1 MDLFCTKYLRLMW
14 LEFPQLISGLL
25 KLTYLFSYCL
35 LFLTSTLFYNASYAA
50 TNKPPPVEHSDLS
63 PAQLL
68 KQAETFR
75 FIDQQKGIKLANKAL
90 QQADINGEALLCANA
105 HNLLGDLNRR
115 ISDTNQSK
123 YHFLQAAD
131 IYQSID
137 AEEQHILASVDYLHT
152 LSTEGLHYQV
162 EDKINDTIS
171 LAKEYGHPYPI
182 AMALIV
188 KGRSQYK
195 LKQYDASIEQY
206 SEALNYLT
214 ESDYK
219 VQKERAE
226 TFTKIAESYKR
237 LKDRTLI
244 GTAYKS
250 ALDIYTKIQDHKSM
264 ARTLNALSE
273 VERNLK
279 NYKVA
284 LDYSLKS
291 IDIQRS
297 INDQIGLAKALS
309 GAGIIYRFIGLYEK
323 SLSFMY
329 QSHLIYKQLN
339 HTKGLAKTSN
349 QMGLIYTRLH
359 EYEQAKSFYNLTI
372 NLPEHQ
378 VETKTLASALREL
391 AVIDIESE
399 DYEDAKQKILRA
411 HKIYQGQDDHL
422 YESITARII
431 ANIYH
436 AQNDDEAAII
446 FYKRSLSLAMEAK
459 DTLYQLKAQIPLAE
473 VLIDRDIQQAIELL
487 KSSLVLATTI
497 NSTTHMLHV
506 YQELKKAEKAQHNYK
521 AALSYAEKELAL
533 SKVIEKQ
540 KNDES
545 LTLVK
550 AKLYSHKKEREL
562 ALLKEKTQRDALE
575 LAKKTSEVALSEQAQ
590 KIAELELSKNK
601 YANTTLT
608 ALLIICLL
616 TVLFIYRRFNYS
628 RQLNKKL
635 DQLATRDPLTNCY
648 NRRALFNLMNEV
660 FEGLTPNDEYCIV
673 LVDIDHFKKVN
684 DIHGHNI
691 GDKVL
696 CDIAEVLKNGI
707 RKDDITVRYGG
718 EEFCLTL
725 AGTQPE
731 QAMKIVEKIREKI
744 ELTAFNDIYVTCS
757 FGVASVQFNATTPS
771 ELIHQADVAL
781 YKSKSLGR
789 NKVTLW
795 SSKMATQSSPD

>member
-1 MDLFCTKYLRLMW
+1 MDLFCTKHLHLIW
-14 LEFPQLISGLL
+14 LELRQLVSRLP
-25 KLTYLFSYCL
+25 KLTYLIPYCL
-35 LFLTSTLFYNASYAA
+35 IILASSLTHNISYAVVNEQSQA
-50 TNKPPPVEHSDLS
+50 GYENLS
-63 PAQLL
+63 PKKLL

-90 QQADINGEALLCANA
+90 QQADTNGEALICADA

-115 ISDTNQSK
+115 VKDTNQSK

-137 AEEQHILASVDYLHT
+137 AEEQQILAAVDYIHT
-152 LSTEGLHYQV
+152 LSVEGLHYQV

-171 LAKEYGHPYPI
+171 LAKKYGHPYPI

-195 LKQYDASIEQY
+195 LKRYEASIEQY
-206 SEALNYLT
+206 SEALHYLT
-214 ESDYK
+214 EPEYK
-219 VQKERAE
+219 IQKERAE

-237 LKDRTLI
+237 LKARTLI

-250 ALDIYTKIQDHKSM
+250 ALDIYTKIQDRKSM

-291 IDIQRS
+291 IEIQRT
-297 INDQIGLAKALS
+297 INDPIGLAKALS
-309 GAGIIYRFIGLYEK
+309 GAGIVYRFIGLYEK

-329 QSHLIYKQLN
+329 QSHLVYKQLN

-359 EYEQAKSFYNLTI
+359 EYELAKSFYNLTI
-372 NLPEHQ
+372 NLPEDQ

-399 DYEDAKQKILRA
+399 EYEAAKQKILRA
-411 HKIYQGQDDHL
+411 HKIYQKQGEEL

-431 ANIYH
+431 GDIFH
-436 AQNDDEAAII
+436 AQHDDEAAII
-446 FYKRSLSLAMEAK
+446 FYKRSLTLASRTK
-459 DTLYQLKAQIPLAE
+459 DTIYQLKAQIPLAE
-473 VLIDRDIQQAIELL
+473 MLIDKDPKQAIDLL
-487 KSSLVLATTI
+487 KSSLTLATTI
-497 NSTTHMLHV
+497 NSTPHMLYA
-506 YQELKKAEKAQHNYK
+506 YQELKEAEKALHNYK
-521 AALSYAEKELAL
+521 AALSYAEEELAL

-562 ALLKEKTQRDALE
+562 ASLKEKAQRDALE

-590 KIAELELSKNK
+590 KIAELELTKNK

-616 TVLFIYRRFNYS
+616 TVLFIYRRFNDS
-628 RQLNKKL
+628 RKLNKKL

-648 NRRALFNLMNEV
+648 NRRALFNFMNEA
-660 FEGLTPNDEYCIV
+660 FETLTTDDQYCIV
-673 LVDIDHFKKVN
+673 IVDIDHFKKVN
-684 DIHGHNI
+684 DTHGHNI

-696 CDIAEVLKNGI
+696 CDIAEVLKAGI

-718 EEFCLTL
+718 EEFCLIL
-725 AGTQPE
+725 AGTKAE
-731 QAMKIVEKIREKI
+731 QAMRVVEKIRKKI

-757 FGVASVQFNATTPS
+757 FGVASIQFNATTPS

-781 YKSKSLGR
+781 YKSKSSGR

-795 SSKMATQSSPD
+795 SPKIVAQNS